1 MVCVNFCL
9 RNIHTRSNLGSMA
22 RTRVNRPNRKRGPKP
37 KDKPTPKPKIR
48 PKAKPRANGEKP
60 VPKGKAKAKAPA
72 IFLEDGL
79 DEYMDDDVWFRDQ
92 GEQLVASPDW
102 DQCEYCNMAWQ
113 YHNVL
118 FLLSCCWFIE
128 KFPWVV

>member
-1 MVCVNFCL
+1 
-9 RNIHTRSNLGSMA
+9 MA

-92 GEQLVASPDW
+92 GEQLVAFPDW

-113 YHNVL
+113 Y
-118 FLLSCCWFIE
+118 LSLIHI
-128 KFPWVV
+128 